1 MICNLWGVKQLLVDN
16 LFVTALAATWIIL
29 FYHIVLT
36 FGGYRHFVKTLT
48 SAEPDVE
55 LDEYPMVTILIPAHN
70 EEMVIGRTVDAMV
83 RLFYPKDRLEIIVV
97 NDCST
102 DQTGKILAQ
111 KCAKHPQLKVVTLA
125 PPHGAKGKSNALNHG
140 LAVSRGEYIV
150 VYDADNTPERRA
162 ILYLVHAIVQD
173 EKLGAVVGK
182 FRTRNRDVNLL
193 TRFINI
199 ETLSFQWLLQAGR
212 CHFFGITTIPGTNF
226 IIRRSLLDA
235 MGGWNINALTEDTEL
250 TIRIYD
256 YGYQIYWLPY
266 AVTWEQEPETL
277 SVWLKQRTRWAQ
289 GNMWIIGHYLVKL
302 FSLKDLRI
310 SADIIYFTFTYFVF
324 FVSII
329 VSDAIFILGLLDL
342 VKLTV
347 IGPFGIIWLLAYVL
361 FIAETYISLSL
372 ERGEDTLENLAI
384 TALMYFTY
392 SQLWIILVFKAS
404 YLLIKRYFSKN
415 TAFYWYKTER
425 SAR

>member
-1 MICNLWGVKQLLVDN
+1 MLLADN
-16 LFVTALAATWIIL
+16 LFIASLIATWLII
-29 FYHIVLT
+29 FYHVILT
-36 FGGYRHFVKTLT
+36 FGGYRHFVRTLT
-48 SAEPDVE
+48 SAEPDVH
-55 LDEYPMVTILIPAHN
+55 LTEYPMITVLIPAHN
-70 EEMVIGRTVDAMV
+70 EEMVIGRTIDAMA
-83 RLFYPKDRLEIIVV
+83 RLIYPKDRLEIIVV

-102 DQTGKILAQ
+102 DRTGKILEK
-111 KCAKHPQLKVVTLA
+111 KCEKYPQLKVVTLV
-125 PPHGAKGKSNALNHG
+125 PPYGAKGKSNALNNG
-140 LAVSRGEYIV
+140 LKASQGEYIV

-162 ILYLVHAIVQD
+162 VLYLVNAILRD

-182 FRTRNRDVNLL
+182 FRTRNKDVSLL

-226 IIRRSLLDA
+226 IIRRHILDS
-235 MGGWNINALTEDTEL
+235 MGGWNVNALTEDTEL

-256 YGYQIYWLPY
+256 AGYRIYWLPY

-277 SVWLKQRTRWAQ
+277 RVWLKQRTRWAQ
-289 GNMWIIGHYLVKL
+289 GNMWIIGQYLLKL
-302 FSLKDLRI
+302 FTLKDLRI

-324 FVSII
+324 FVAII
-329 VSDAIFILGLLDL
+329 VSDVIFVLGILGLT
-342 VKLTV
+342 KLTV
-347 IGPFGIIWLLAYVL
+347 TGPLGIIWLLAYVL

-372 ERGEDTLENLAI
+372 ERGEGTGKNLAL

-392 SQLWIILVFKAS
+392 SQLWIVLVFKAS
-404 YLLIKRYFSKN
+404 YLLAKRNFQKN
-415 TAFYWYKTER
+415 TGFHWYKTER